1 MIIEYLL
8 CDKCCASHNRH
19 KDRQDIVP
27 NPTESS
33 SLVEKGKHIRKS
45 QYNGVIKIEICLKID
60 KGGQKSGTE
69 LMEVES

>member
-8 CDKCCASHNRH
+8 CDKCCASHSRH

-33 SLVEKGKHIRKS
+33 SLVEKGKHVRKS
-45 QYNGVIKIEICLKID
+45 QYNMV
-60 KGGQKSGTE
+60 
-69 LMEVES
+69 